1 MSFPIKE
8 LPIKEIISI
17 SPVKV
22 KGCAVGHSSPGK
34 TKNESE
40 GYSLVTAAKG
50 GGVSLIGAT
59 GGAILSIFLQVLVSR
74 FYGPKYYGI
83 FFTGLLVCHL
93 SQSISALGLHK
104 AGMRFLSI
112 GHERSDHNMILDV
125 FRTVAFIP
133 FLFGIIIAIVLYF
146 MSSFI
151 SITCFRNSEMVV
163 VLKLFSIAVPF
174 FALLQVTAEL
184 SRGFKTTKY
193 AVIIENLYFPFFQ
206 IVIFITLHALGYN
219 FLSAVYSFLF
229 AVIVCSL
236 SMLLTV
242 RNQIQNFMAPK
253 QVRQLSTEHSI
264 FPRNWKPIL
273 AYSLPLTPFGL
284 LFLGGSSMDII
295 MLNILTNSEGVGEYA
310 AAARWVTFFSFIVGS
325 LNFIFGP
332 LIAGKLGVNKIEEV
346 RILNAAATRW
356 MLFITLPISIF
367 LMLAR
372 EPMMLIFGEQFLQYG
387 PTVLLILGLGSLFIA
402 LSGSGGL
409 LLILG
414 GHQYIELGVLGSFV
428 LLNILLNLLLIP
440 QYGIIGAALATIVSN
455 MVTILLRILVIYR
468 YFKIHPFSSHLVVP
482 IVTFSILIIGGLLI
496 QSAFQTSDTLNL
508 GLGVGSSIL
517 VMISIIAAGL
527 DDHDRD
533 LFIMLRKKLFRRSSI
548 TRTSTLT

>member
-1 MSFPIKE
+1 MKNSPIKE
-8 LPIKEIISI
+8 KILTHHA
-17 SPVKV
+17 KV
-22 KGCAVGHSSPGK
+22 SGCVVDHSSSGN

-40 GYSLVTAAKG
+40 GSPLATAATG
-50 GGVSLIGAT
+50 GGLSLIGAA
-59 GGAILSIFLQVLVSR
+59 GWALLAIFLQVLISR

-83 FFTGLLVCHL
+83 FVTSLLVCNL
-93 SQSISALGLHK
+93 LQSISALGLHK
-104 AGMRFLSI
+104 AGIRFLSI
-112 GHERSDHNMILDV
+112 GHERSSYNMILDV

-133 FLFGIIIAIVLYF
+133 FSFGVIIAIVLYF

-151 SITCFRNSEMVV
+151 AVTCFHNIEMVI

-193 AVIIENLYFPFFQ
+193 AVIIESLLFPLFQ
-206 IVIFITLHALGYN
+206 IVIFIALHALGYN

-236 SMLLTV
+236 FMLLTV
-242 RNQIQNFMAPK
+242 RNQIQNFMGPT
-253 QVRQLSTEHSI
+253 QFRQFSTKHSI

-284 LFLGGSSMDII
+284 LFIWGSSIDIF
-295 MLNILTNSEGVGEYA
+295 MLNILTNSAGVGEYA
-310 AAARWVTFFSFIVGS
+310 AAHRWIFFPFIVGS
-325 LNFIFGP
+325 LNNIFGP
-332 LIAGKLGVNKIEEV
+332 LIAGKLGVNKIEDV
-346 RILNAAATRW
+346 RILNGAATRW

-387 PTVLLILGLGSLFIA
+387 PTVLLILGIGSLFTA
-402 LSGSGGL
+402 LSGTGGL
-409 LLILG
+409 LFVLG
-414 GHQYIELGVLGSFV
+414 DHQYIEFGMLVSFV
-428 LLNILLNLLLIP
+428 LLNILLSLLLIP

-455 MVTILLRILVIYR
+455 MVTVLIRILVIYR

-496 QSAFQTSDTLNL
+496 QSAFRTSLALNL
-508 GLGVGSSIL
+508 GLGIGSSCL
-517 VMISIIAAGL
+517 VLISIIATGL

-533 LFIMLRKKLFRRSSI
+533 LFIMLRKKLPIVDLLLCGLQQWHKKYS
-548 TRTSTLT
+548 

>member
-1 MSFPIKE
+1 MKNCPIKE
-8 LPIKEIISI
+8 KILISR
-17 SPVKV
+17 VKV
-22 KGCAVGHSSPGK
+22 SGCAVDHSSPGN

-40 GYSLVTAAKG
+40 GSPLLTAAKG
-50 GGVSLIGAT
+50 GGLSLIGAT
-59 GGAILSIFLQVLVSR
+59 GGAILAIFLQVLISR

-83 FFTGLLVCHL
+83 FFTCLLICHIL
-93 SQSISALGLHK
+93 QSISALGLHK

-112 GHERSDHNMILDV
+112 GHERSDYNMILDV

-133 FLFGIIIAIVLYF
+133 FSVGVIIAIVLYF

-151 SITCFRNSEMVV
+151 AVTCFHNIEMVI

-193 AVIIENLYFPFFQ
+193 AVINENLFFPLFQ
-206 IVIFITLHALGYN
+206 IVIFIVLHALGYN
-219 FLSAVYSFLF
+219 FLSAVYSFLL

-236 SMLLTV
+236 FMLLTV
-242 RNQIQNFMAPK
+242 RNQIQNFMGPT
-253 QVRQLSTEHSI
+253 QVRQLYTKHSI

-284 LFLGGSSMDII
+284 LFLGGISMDIF
-295 MLNILTNSEGVGEYA
+295 MLNILTNSAGVGEYA
-310 AAARWVTFFSFIVGS
+310 AAARWVSFFLFIVGS

-332 LIAGKLGVNKIEEV
+332 LIAGKLGVNKIEDV
-346 RILNAAATRW
+346 RILYGAATRW

-387 PTVLLILGLGSLFIA
+387 PTVLLILGFGGLFTA

-409 LLILG
+409 LFILS
-414 GHQYIELGVLGSFV
+414 GHQYIELGILGSFM
-428 LLNILLNLLLIP
+428 LLNLLLNLLLIP

-455 MVTILLRILVIYR
+455 MVTVLIRILVIYR
-468 YFKIHPFSSHLVVP
+468 YLKIHPFSSHLVVP
-482 IVTFSILIIGGLLI
+482 IIAFSILSIGGLLI
-496 QSAFQTSDTLNL
+496 QSAFRTSDALNL
-508 GLGVGSSIL
+508 GLGIGSSCL
-517 VMISIIAAGL
+517 VLISIIAAGL
-527 DDHDRD
+527 DAHDRE
-533 LFIMLRKKLFRRSSI
+533 LFIMLRKKLPI
-548 TRTSTLT
+548 VDLLLCGPQH